1 MNKKRFNIII
11 SLLFIFSLALS
22 TNAEEKRYYLGNTIN
37 AGKDTGYS
45 ENHEINN
52 KDPHWNWTLGNF
64 YVSGFSDVI
73 EGKNPVFLK
82 TVGDK
87 ITLYYNL
94 TQNINKLNNDSGL
107 IISEDK
113 NGFDQY
119 FQIDKSNFGK
129 GALIIKHTDFQNYE
143 HKPTIYTDFLSA
155 KAKKSADTEILF
167 LEEGDYEV
175 ALDYEIQK
183 TPFEV
188 FGASMV
194 PSYENYRVFFKF
206 SVRNGNCMV
215 FPFDVETGAELTNAS
230 FTENGFYLDLAKSKY
245 LNINI
250 KKEILA
256 DGVEGLT
263 EDVRFNRPAKDGE
276 QFTEEGIYTI
286 TVSNTYTDEQT
297 VKKIYVGKNEI
308 LKAYAT
314 TGLPISE
321 IKKQKALGF
330 VINENGTLTPPE
342 PEDVSVQVVEEM
354 GDDISDTA
362 SNDFF
367 ILVVLAIV
375 IVSIVVIIVLV
386 RKRKPI
392 VSVPEEEKECDE

>member
-188 FGASMV
+188 FGASMF